1 LYSHGVSRAAGV
13 LVALLIA
20 AAAPCASGQEAIYLV
35 RHAERASTASDSP
48 LSAAGKARA
57 KRLASWLRDAGI
69 TQIFTTN
76 LQRTMQT
83 AAPLAGEIAVTPTV
97 IPASDT
103 SALLAAV
110 HRTGPRDR
118 LLIVGH
124 SNSVPD
130 VLRALGVTVP
140 VTIADTEFDNLFIVI
155 PHGGAPPVMLRLR
168 Y

>member
-1 LYSHGVSRAAGV
+1 MSRAAGV

-20 AAAPCASGQEAIYLV
+20 AAAPSASGQEAIYLV

-69 TQIFTTN
+69 TQIFTTD
-76 LQRTMQT
+76 LQRTIQT
-83 AAPLAGEIAVTPTV
+83 AAPLAAVIGVTPTV
-97 IPASDT
+97 IAASDT
-103 SALLAAV
+103 AALIATVHAA
-110 HRTGPRDR
+110 GPRDR

-124 SNSVPD
+124 SNTVPD
-130 VLRALGVTVP
+130 VLRALGVTAAI
-140 VTIADTEFDNLFIVI
+140 TIADSEFDNLFIVI

>member
-1 LYSHGVSRAAGV
+1 MSRAAGV

-20 AAAPCASGQEAIYLV
+20 AAAPAASGQEAIYLV

-57 KRLASWLRDAGI
+57 KRLGSWLRDAGI

-76 LQRTMQT
+76 LQRTIQT
-83 AAPLAGEIAVTPTV
+83 AAPLAGALGLTPTV
-97 IPASDT
+97 IPAGDT
-103 SALLAAV
+103 AALLAAV
-110 HRTGPRDR
+110 HATGPHDR

-130 VLRALGVTVP
+130 VLRALGVTAA
-140 VTIADTEFDNLFIVI
+140 VTIADAEFDNLFVVV
-155 PHGGAPPVMLRLR
+155 PRNGAAPVMLRLR